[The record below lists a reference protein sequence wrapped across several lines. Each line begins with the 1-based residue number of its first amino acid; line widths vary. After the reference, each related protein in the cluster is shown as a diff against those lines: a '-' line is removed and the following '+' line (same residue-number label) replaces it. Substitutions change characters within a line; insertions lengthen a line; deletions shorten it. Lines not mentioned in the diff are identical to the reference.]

1 MFDFPNLNFLK
12 TVLDYNSSKIAELNG
27 MLILIGI
34 LKLASVIRTLNF
46 VVVQSL
52 SCEAKIISLIFHF
65 FLKLSL
71 LPSPLNLS
79 EPIPLSFLRIQNFSE
94 P

>member
-1 MFDFPNLNFLK
+1 MFDFLNLNFLK
-12 TVLDYNSSKIAELNG
+12 AVLDYNSSKIAELNG

-34 LKLASVIRTLNF
+34 LKLASVIRSLNF

-52 SCEAKIISLIFHF
+52 SCEANLSPIFHF
-65 FLKLSL
+65 FLKLPP

-79 EPIPLSFLRIQNFSE
+79 EPIPLSFLRIQKIS